1 MLPQKGSQPIFED
14 KEAKKKELCTAPTY
28 STTNIL
34 PQ

>member
-1 MLPQKGSQPIFED
+1 MLHQKKPKPIL
-14 KEAKKKELCTAPTY
+14 KIKKLKKKELCTAPTY